1 MVKTEFYR
9 KRKKDNVDLYISY
22 SDEGFLI
29 EKDGNLFLEAID
41 ILKNASGYTE
51 TDIKPQEEEEE
62 EE

>member
-22 SDEGFLI
+22 SDKGFLI

-41 ILKNASGYTE
+41 ILENANGYTE

-62 EE
+62 E